1 MAYDKTK
8 TETTKTRRGGSAL
21 GYIKDIEQPNAM
33 CDPPLD
39 SDSHKSTLK
48 RYLWN
53 NWGNTNTNWVLND
66 TENSLLIYK
75 M

>member
-8 TETTKTRRGGSAL
+8 TEATKTRRGRSAL
-21 GYIKDIEQPNAM
+21 RYIKDIEPPNAV

-48 RYLWN
+48 M
-53 NWGNTNTNWVLND
+53 
-66 TENSLLIYK
+66 LLRQLGKYK
-75 M
+75 YELGIK

>member
-48 RYLWN
+48 RYL
-53 NWGNTNTNWVLND
+53 
-66 TENSLLIYK
+66 
-75 M
+75 